1 MRWILYVGGALVTI
15 AAIVTIVGAMLPKQH
30 SASRTARVAL
40 PPDALYALLTDV
52 SQYRS
57 WRGGLKSLERRPD
70 KSGMPAWIEDS
81 NGMKIPMRFERME
94 PPSLI
99 VACIDSSD
107 LPFGGTWTY
116 RIAAVPGGSDLTI
129 TEDGEVY
136 NVIFR
141 FMSRFVFGYHATMDA
156 FIKSLQQKTGRLE
169 EGKE

>member
-1 MRWILYVGGALVTI
+1 MRWILYIGLALLTIAALVT
-15 AAIVTIVGAMLPKQH
+15 VVGAMLLKQH

-52 SQYRS
+52 SQYPS

-70 KSGMPAWIEDS
+70 KNGMPAWIEDTS
-81 NGMKIPMRFERME
+81 GMKIPMRFERME

-99 VACIDSSD
+99 VARIDSSD
-107 LPFGGTWTY
+107 LAFGGTWTY
-116 RIAAVPGGSDLTI
+116 RIAAASGGSELTI

-156 FIKSLQQKTGRLE
+156 FIKSLQAHVAK
-169 EGKE
+169 